1 MKMMKPLFST
11 ALIAILA
18 LSLSACKS
26 SKPTL
31 DMAAKLA
38 YQKDPSAANLEN
50 LSKAYGSFINKTR
63 KSGISQPG
71 IYSDYAVTLVK
82 LDRRAEANTWF
93 NKEMQDFPSS
103 RLYVMQLKRLLIP
116 EYQDNNTIVADSV
129 ADSAALQQDALSPRS
144 RQAAEERASSVL
156 QPQNNTLDTI
166 KKENEPAPES
176 VPEP

>member
-116 EYQDNNTIVADSV
+116 EYQDNNIIV

>member
-116 EYQDNNTIVADSV
+116 EYQDNNTIVADS
-129 ADSAALQQDALSPRS
+129 AAVQQDALSPRS

-156 QPQNNTLDTI
+156 QPQNNTLDAI

>member
-116 EYQDNNTIVADSV
+116 EYQDNNTIVADS
-129 ADSAALQQDALSPRS
+129 ATLQQDALSPRS

-156 QPQNNTLDTI
+156 QPQNNTLDAI

>member
-26 SKPTL
+26 SKPTI

-116 EYQDNNTIVADSV
+116 EYQDNNTIVADS
-129 ADSAALQQDALSPRS
+129 AALQQDALSPRS

>member
-1 MKMMKPLFST
+1 MKPLFST

-116 EYQDNNTIVADSV
+116 EYQDNNTIVADS
-129 ADSAALQQDALSPRS
+129 ATLQQDALSPRS

-156 QPQNNTLDTI
+156 QPQNNTLDAI

>member
-11 ALIAILA
+11 AFIAILA

-26 SKPTL
+26 SKPTI

-116 EYQDNNTIVADSV
+116 EYQDNNTIVADS
-129 ADSAALQQDALSPRS
+129 AALQQDALSPRS

-156 QPQNNTLDTI
+156 QPQNNTLDAI

>member
-26 SKPTL
+26 SKPSL

-63 KSGISQPG
+63 KSGNSQPG

-116 EYQDNNTIVADSV
+116 EYQDNNTIVADS
-129 ADSAALQQDALSPRS
+129 AALQQDALSPRS

-156 QPQNNTLDTI
+156 QPQNNTLDAI

>member
-1 MKMMKPLFST
+1 MKTMKPLFST

-26 SKPTL
+26 SKPTI

-116 EYQDNNTIVADSV
+116 EYQDNNTIVADS
-129 ADSAALQQDALSPRS
+129 AALQQDALSPRS

>member
-1 MKMMKPLFST
+1 MKPLFST

-26 SKPTL
+26 SKPTI

-116 EYQDNNTIVADSV
+116 EYQDNNTIVADS
-129 ADSAALQQDALSPRS
+129 AALQQDALSPRS
-144 RQAAEERASSVL
+144 RQAAEERASSAL

-176 VPEP
+176 VTEP

>member
-11 ALIAILA
+11 ALIAIFA

-26 SKPTL
+26 SKPTI

-116 EYQDNNTIVADSV
+116 EYQDNNTIVADS
-129 ADSAALQQDALSPRS
+129 AALQQDALSPRS